1 MAEVRAPFLQQYRI
15 NTLRVF
21 GAVAFGLLAVTASP
35 PGVPLVNSLFELTGL
50 LAIFTAIAG
59 RVWSLFYIGG
69 RKNAELVTDGPYSIT
84 RNPLYLFSLIG
95 IAGLGAQTE
104 SLLSMVAMTGIAYF
118 AFDMAMRGEEAF
130 LAGRYGH
137 NFERYRHVTP
147 RLLPD
152 FSLWREADDTLLR
165 SVKAVS
171 GLKDGA
177 VFLAAWL
184 GIELIKMAQAA
195 ELLPVLWTLPF

>member
-21 GAVAFGLLAVTASP
+21 AAVAFALLAVTSSP
-35 PGVPLVNSLFELTGL
+35 SDLPVVNSLLELTGL

-95 IAGLGAQTE
+95 IAGLGAQTG

-130 LAGRYGH
+130 LAGRYGQS
-137 NFERYRHVTP
+137 FEHYRRLTP

-152 FSLWREADDTLLR
+152 FALWREAGDTPLR

-195 ELLPVLWTLPF
+195 ELLPVFWTLPF